1 MSSRKPVLLSQVIKD
16 WLESSNMRTGL
27 AKGRLFQEWKSL
39 VGPRI
44 SAIST
49 PIDVRGKTLLL
60 EVKDP
65 AWRTELSLMQEKIL
79 EVINGYPELPEV
91 KKIRFIGRRIK
102 GVKE

>member
-1 MSSRKPVLLSQVIKD
+1 MSSGKPVLLSQVIQN

-65 AWRTELSLMQEKIL
+65 VWRTELSLMQKKIL
-79 EVINGYPELPEV
+79 DVINEYPDLPEV
-91 KKIRFIGRRIK
+91 KKIRFSGRRIK